1 MVRRERKARRR
12 DGFTVIEVMIAM
24 IVLSVGLLGLLG
36 AGAMTVR
43 AIGESDRTVAAA
55 YYASERLER
64 LEALGCDQVSGGHEI
79 RDGIYAFEWSVTGT
93 AASQTRTITLKA
105 TYPLSGGRTGNDT
118 FEKAL
123 TCVR

>member
-1 MVRRERKARRR
+1 VVSFETRASDR
-12 DGFTVIEVMIAM
+12 DGFTVVEVMIAM

-55 YYASERLER
+55 YFANERLEE
-64 LEALGCDQVSGGHEI
+64 LEALGCDQVSGGTEV
-79 RDGIYAFEWSVTGT
+79 RDGIYTMKWSVTGT
-93 AASQTRTITLKA
+93 PTSQTRTVTLEA
-105 TYPLSGGRTGNDT
+105 AYPLSGGRTGNDK